1 MKNLLN
7 QRHAVLIAFL
17 AVGTSF
23 SLKAQTQLTIK
34 KPMSE
39 ADYKEVQQILSG
51 VDASQYSLKA
61 NVLNSS
67 GKAQAL
73 TVGKSTVNFNKVSQ
87 VNTSSIGG
95 KGGDVALLDN
105 FIVITKAKG
114 SQVLDAAKM
123 QKLQAIA
130 NKYQ

>member
-1 MKNLLN
+1 MKKLLN
-7 QRHAVLIAFL
+7 QRHALLIAFL

-51 VDASQYSLKA
+51 VDASQFSLKA
-61 NVLNSS
+61 NVASTT
-67 GKAQAL
+67 GKTQAV
-73 TVGKSTVNFNKVSQ
+73 TVGKSAVSFSKVSQ

-95 KGGDVALLDN
+95 KGGLVAFVDN
-105 FIVITKAKG
+105 FIVINKASS